1 MTAKAGT
8 PVVFSVFTPIP
19 MLQGSYYAD
28 YLNANIITIVTI
40 VLLHCVLLLGNNLKF
55 YLGEVSSSRSGAVN
69 HLRHT
74 DLKH

>member
-19 MLQGSYYAD
+19 MLLGSYYAD
-28 YLNANIITIVTI
+28 YLNANIITIV
-40 VLLHCVLLLGNNLKF
+40 LLYYVLLLGNNLKF